1 MGNIVSCR
9 PGSQLSQ
16 AYDHQAICQI
26 VWFFGWNSP
35 PFVHVFLSFLSM
47 DLTWLWIP
55 TTIAAAAFQAGRN
68 AAQRSLTGT
77 LGTMGATQV
86 RFLFGFPFA
95 LLFLAIVVAWEGS
108 ALPSVN
114 TAFLAYITAGAVT
127 QIAATALM
135 LAAMRERA
143 FVTVTAW
150 IKTEPIQVAL
160 FGMAVLGDP
169 VSWLGM
175 AAILLA
181 SVGVVLMS
189 RISAGAMSGGGSLR
203 PILMGLFSGSM
214 FAISVTFFRG
224 AILEIGSG
232 SFVLDSTWAL
242 VWSLGVQVCLLMAW
256 MVLFDHKLLL
266 ACARAWLPSIP
277 GGLLGASA
285 SQCWF
290 LAFALTTAANVRT
303 LGLVEVLFAQMIS
316 RSLFAQSPTRQE
328 LAGIVLIV
336 AGVALLVSQAS

>member
-1 MGNIVSCR
+1 ME
-9 PGSQLSQ
+9 L
-16 AYDHQAICQI
+16 A
-26 VWFFGWNSP
+26 
-35 PFVHVFLSFLSM
+35 
-47 DLTWLWIP
+47 WLWIP
-55 TTIAAAAFQAGRN
+55 ATIAAAAFQAGRN

-77 LGTMGATQV
+77 LGTLGATQV

-95 LLFLAIVVAWEGS
+95 LLFLAVVLAWEGHP
-108 ALPSVN
+108 APGVN
-114 TAFLAYITAGAVT
+114 TAFLGYILAGAIT

-135 LAAMRERA
+135 LAAMKERS

-169 VSWLGM
+169 MSWLGM
-175 AAILLA
+175 GAILLA

-189 RISAGAMSGGGSLR
+189 RISAGAMAGGGSWR
-203 PILMGLFSGSM
+203 PIFLGLFSGSM
-214 FAISVTFFRG
+214 FAISVVFFRG
-224 AILEIGSG
+224 AILQIGSG

-242 VWSLGVQVCLLMAW
+242 VWSLGIQVLLLMAW
-256 MVLFDHKLLL
+256 MLLFDRKLLV

-277 GGLLGASA
+277 GGFLGASA

-290 LAFALTTAANVRT
+290 LAFALTSAANVRT
-303 LGLVEVLFAQMIS
+303 LGLIEVLFAQMIS
-316 RSLFAQSPTRQE
+316 RSFFAQTPTRRE
-328 LAGIVLIV
+328 TVGIVLIV